1 MKIKIAKT
9 ALISA
14 ASAILAAAAQ
24 AQTSPAPAAQPAAAT
39 PAPAAAPAAAD
50 TKKDRSYI
58 ADFADEQASVSLF
71 DEKSKKET
79 PVTVKSISDTEVV
92 FTGGGGELSV
102 SKKNPS
108 SLKVNFKPDSG
119 MWLSARKAY
128 GKGNWEEAILYMR
141 KMVYP
146 LIPLMSLPDETFK
159 GHSVLEMYLN
169 ALVNADRL
177 VEAESII
184 AALPLGECA
193 RDLVSSALSVA
204 EVLANKGMTKQALA
218 AVERVPFTGDN
229 AANIPDLMNALGA
242 LRKQGMIKECAVIYT
257 KIANVESPQKNEAT
271 LWMVYCDLSLG
282 KKMSAEIYL
291 NQIKLDQNSP
301 EFSLLQMDRG
311 MLASKAEK
319 PNLNEVLD
327 LYAEG
332 IVFGS
337 LSSSWMPELLYN
349 AGMMYKK
356 LGRQYAANEIF
367 AQMAAFYPDD
377 TLTKKGQKEIVKV
390 ERKKVKAKTDD
401 DDDDDE

>member
-14 ASAILAAAAQ
+14 ASAILAVAAQ

-39 PAPAAAPAAAD
+39 PAPAAAPAPAAD

-58 ADFADEQASVSLF
+58 ADFENEQATVSLF

-102 SKKNPS
+102 SKKKPS

-119 MWLSARKAY
+119 MWLSARRAY

-218 AVERVPFTGDN
+218 AVERVPFTGEN
-229 AANIPDLMNALGA
+229 AENIPDLMNALGA
-242 LRKQGMIKECAVIYT
+242 LRKQGMIKECAVI
-257 KIANVESPQKNEAT
+257 
-271 LWMVYCDLSLG
+271 
-282 KKMSAEIYL
+282 
-291 NQIKLDQNSP
+291 
-301 EFSLLQMDRG
+301 
-311 MLASKAEK
+311 
-319 PNLNEVLD
+319 
-327 LYAEG
+327 
-332 IVFGS
+332 
-337 LSSSWMPELLYN
+337 
-349 AGMMYKK
+349 
-356 LGRQYAANEIF
+356 
-367 AQMAAFYPDD
+367 
-377 TLTKKGQKEIVKV
+377 
-390 ERKKVKAKTDD
+390 
-401 DDDDDE
+401 